1 MRWLP
6 LLALVFASTATANDQ
21 LSNPA
26 FLGIGMNDMPQR
38 PGMPPLPAS
47 CVVTNV
53 TRGSGAMAA
62 GLTGGDLLRA
72 IGGKAVVNC
81 DAVLKAVQSHVAG
94 DTVDVEVVRNGAP
107 LKLKATLLSRDEI
120 LRRRLVGAP
129 APTTELF
136 GVDDDMT
143 FDLSANRGKTT
154 IVGWFDPRCTGCNS
168 IFTRL
173 ADWAKKQVDKP
184 GAPPVPLAVTRD
196 TTGAPNESRIRDKYK
211 STANAIGVPLALA
224 DPMVYEEFTLPD
236 VERVHFTVVD
246 CRGVVQ
252 YVAPIAANGA
262 DTDAALDE
270 LFAAAEQASRLAIK
284 QR

>member
-1 MRWLP
+1 
-6 LLALVFASTATANDQ
+6 LLALAVASTATAGDQ

-47 CVVTNV
+47 CIVTNV

-62 GLTGGDLLRA
+62 GLSSGDLIRT
-72 IGGKAVVNC
+72 IGGKAVINC
-81 DAVLKAVQSHVAG
+81 DAVLSAVQSHAPG
-94 DTVDVEVVRNGAP
+94 DTIDVDVVRNGAP
-107 LKLKATLLSRDEI
+107 LKLKATLFSRDEI
-120 LRRRLVGAP
+120 LRRRLVGSP

-136 GVDDDMT
+136 GVDEDVT

-154 IVGWFDPRCTGCNS
+154 IVGWFDPSCLGCNT
-168 IFTRL
+168 IFNRL
-173 ADWAKKQVDKP
+173 ADWTKKQADKP
-184 GAPPVPLAVTRD
+184 GAPPMPLAVTRD
-196 TTGAPNESRIRDKYK
+196 TTGSPNESRIRAKYK

-224 DPMVYEEFTLPD
+224 DPIVYDEFTLPD
-236 VERVHFTVVD
+236 RERVHFTVVD

-252 YVAPIAANGA
+252 YVAPIAADGA

>member
-1 MRWLP
+1 VL
-6 LLALVFASTATANDQ
+6 
-21 LSNPA
+21 
-26 FLGIGMNDMPQR
+26 
-38 PGMPPLPAS
+38 
-47 CVVTNV
+47 
-53 TRGSGAMAA
+53 RG
-62 GLTGGDLLRA
+62 R
-72 IGGKAVVNC
+72 
-81 DAVLKAVQSHVAG
+81 QQ
-94 DTVDVEVVRNGAP
+94 
-107 LKLKATLLSRDEI
+107 LKLRATLLSRDEI

-136 GVDDDMT
+136 SVDEDVT

-173 ADWAKKQVDKP
+173 ADWSKKQVDKP
-184 GAPPVPLAVTRD
+184 GAPPMPLAVTRD
-196 TTGAPNESRIRDKYK
+196 TNGSPNEAKTREKYK
-211 STANAIGVPLALA
+211 SQASAIGIPLALA
-224 DPMVYEEFTLPD
+224 DPIVYDEFTLPD
-236 VERVHFTVVD
+236 IERVHFTVVD

-252 YVAPIAANGA
+252 YVAPIAADGA